1 MTTAQASM
9 DRVIEK
15 RKIPLWQWLLIAA
28 AVIGVLWLARGMLA
42 DASIRTYRLPREQT
56 TIASVQFGAFEDI
69 TPIRGTI
76 QPLNSVFLDAVDG
89 GVVEA
94 VLVEEGSFVEAGQP
108 LLQLSNTD
116 LRLNVARNDTS
127 ITEQLNNLSNISNTL
142 ETTKLNTERQ
152 LIEVEYR
159 IQVLE
164 RQERRQLQL
173 VNDNLVSREQYEAIV
188 DELAYQRKVLDN
200 SKARQMLEERI
211 RGDRQAQIALQVE
224 KLEENL
230 ALSQSSFENLL
241 VRAPIAG
248 QLTSLPVEVGENKIR
263 GQRLGQIDVIEQYKI
278 VAQVDE
284 YYVARVAAEQSARFT
299 LDGQSYQARV
309 IKVYPEVT
317 DGTFEVDLVFEGPA
331 PGNVRRGQTLQLD
344 LTLGNPVE
352 SLLLPLG
359 GFLQDTGGNWVFVVD
374 ADGEYATRRDIRTGR
389 RNSRYLEITDGLV
402 AGERVITSSYSQIT
416 AMERIQLTP

>member
-1 MTTAQASM
+1 MAM

-15 RKIPLWQWLLIAA
+15 KRKPLWQWMLIAA
-28 AVIGVLWLARGMLA
+28 AVVSVLWLAWGMLA
-42 DASIRTYRLPREQT
+42 DASIRTYRLPQEQT

-89 GVVEA
+89 GVVDA

-188 DELAYQRKVLDN
+188 DELAYQRRVLEN

-263 GQRLGQIDVIEQYKI
+263 GQRLGQIDVVEQYKI

-284 YYVARVAAEQSARFT
+284 YYVTRVAAEQSARFT
-299 LDGQSYQARV
+299 LDGKPYLARV
-309 IKVYPEVT
+309 IKVYPEIT
-317 DGTFEVDLVFEGPA
+317 DGTFEVDLVFEGAA
-331 PGNVRRGQTLQLD
+331 PGNLRRGQTLQLD

-374 ADGEYATRRDIRTGR
+374 ANGEYATRRDIRTGR
-389 RNSRYLEITDGLV
+389 RNSRYLEITDGLES
-402 AGERVITSSYSQIT
+402 GERVITSSYSQMIE
-416 AMERIQLTP
+416 MERIQLTP

>member
-1 MTTAQASM
+1 MAM

-15 RKIPLWQWLLIAA
+15 KRLPLWQWMLIAA
-28 AVIGVLWLARGMLA
+28 AVIGVLLLAWGMLA
-42 DASIRTYRLPREQT
+42 DASIRTYRLPQEQT

-89 GVVEA
+89 GVVDA

-188 DELAYQRKVLDN
+188 DELAYQRRVLEN
-200 SKARQMLEERI
+200 SKARQVLEERI
-211 RGDRQAQIALQVE
+211 RGDRQAQITLQVE

-263 GQRLGQIDVIEQYKI
+263 GQRLGQIDVVEQYKI

-284 YYVARVAAEQSARFT
+284 YYVTRVAAEQSARFT
-299 LDGQSYQARV
+299 LDGKSYQARV
-309 IKVYPEVT
+309 IKVYPEIT
-317 DGTFEVDLVFEGPA
+317 DGTFEVDLVFESAA
-331 PGNVRRGQTLQLD
+331 PGNLRRGQTLQLD

-374 ADGEYATRRDIRTGR
+374 ANGEYATRRDIRTGR
-389 RNSRYLEITDGLV
+389 RNSRYLEITDGLKSS
-402 AGERVITSSYSQIT
+402 ERVITSSYSQMT
-416 AMERIQLTP
+416 EMERIQLTP

>member
-1 MTTAQASM
+1 M
-9 DRVIEK
+9 
-15 RKIPLWQWLLIAA
+15 WQWLLIAA

-56 TIASVQFGAFEDI
+56 TIVSVQFGAFEDI

>member
-1 MTTAQASM
+1 M

-15 RKIPLWQWLLIAA
+15 KKRPLWQWGLIGLVAA
-28 AVIGVLWLARGMLA
+28 TVLWFVYGMLA
-42 DASIRTYRLPREQT
+42 DASIRTYRLPQEQT
-56 TIASVQFGAFEDI
+56 TIASVQFGAFEDV

-76 QPLNSVFLDAVDG
+76 QPFNSVFLDAVDG

-94 VLVEEGSFVEAGQP
+94 VLVEEGSFVGAGQP

-127 ITEQLNNLSNISNTL
+127 ITEQLNNLSNISNSL
-142 ETTKLNTERQ
+142 ETTKLSTERQ
-152 LIEVEYR
+152 VIDVEYR

-164 RQERRQLQL
+164 RQERRQMQL
-173 VNDNLVSREQYEAIV
+173 ANDNLVSKEQYDTIA
-188 DELAYQRKVLDN
+188 DELAYQRKVLAN
-200 SKARQMLEERI
+200 TKARQALEDRI
-211 RGDRQAQIALQVE
+211 REDRLAQIALQVG

-230 ALSQSSFENLL
+230 ELSQSSFENLL
-241 VRAPIAG
+241 VRAPISG

-263 GQRLGQIDVIEQYKI
+263 GQRLGQIDVVEQYKI

-284 YYVARVAAEQSARFT
+284 YYVTRVTPDQSARFT
-299 LDGQSYQARV
+299 LAGQQYEARV
-309 IKVYPEVT
+309 IKVYPEIT
-317 DGTFEVDLVFEGPA
+317 EGTFEVDLVFEGVA
-331 PGNVRRGQTLQLD
+331 PDNLRRGQTLQLD

-374 ADGEYATRRDIRTGR
+374 ASGEYATRRDIRVGR
-389 RNSRYLEITDGLV
+389 RNNRFVEVTEGLEP
-402 AGERVITSSYSQIT
+402 GERVITSSYSQMT
-416 AMERIQLTP
+416 EMERIQLTR

>member
-1 MTTAQASM
+1 M
-9 DRVIEK
+9 IEK

-56 TIASVQFGAFEDI
+56 TIVSVQFGAFEDI